1 MASRLIDLY
10 RQEGVKKLIK
20 EFGYKNVMEVPRL
33 EKIVINMGV
42 GEAVNDKKLIKLAVD
57 DLAKIAGQQPVVTK
71 ARKSVAGFKIREGWP
86 IGTKVTLRRENMYQ
100 FLDKLVNFAIPLIR
114 DFRGLSPNSFDG
126 RGNYSFGVK
135 DQLIFPEL
143 EFDDVEVVRGMD
155 ITIATTAKT
164 NAEAKFLLKLFNFPF
179 RDK

>member
-10 RQEGVKKLIK
+10 RKEGVKKLIK

-100 FLDKLVNFAIPLIR
+100 F
-114 DFRGLSPNSFDG
+114 FR
-126 RGNYSFGVK
+126 
-135 DQLIFPEL
+135 
-143 EFDDVEVVRGMD
+143 
-155 ITIATTAKT
+155 
-164 NAEAKFLLKLFNFPF
+164 
-179 RDK
+179 